1 MLGAIW
7 QKLKAGLARTRD
19 MFAGVAGLF
28 RLKGK
33 VDENFLKELE
43 KRLLSADMGAA
54 VTRDIVT
61 QVRQAFQDR
70 EITGDV
76 ETFVRNHLRSL
87 LGDDDRS
94 FHLASSGP
102 TVVLIAGVNGSGKT
116 TSIAKLANRFHKE
129 GKKVLV
135 AACDTFRAAAVEQLA
150 LWAQRTGVE
159 IVKGQTGADPA
170 SVAHDAC
177 EKARARNFDILIVD
191 TAGRLHTQT
200 HLMRELEKIQRILA
214 KQIPGAPHES
224 IMILDATNGQ
234 NAIAQAQEF
243 QKVIK
248 STGLIVTKLDGTA
261 KGGSVF
267 AIKQKLQLP
276 VKLIGV
282 GEGMD
287 DLEAFD
293 PDAFVAAL
301 FE

>member
-7 QKLKAGLARTRD
+7 QKLKSGLARTRD
-19 MFAGVAGLF
+19 PFVGVAGLF
-28 RLKGK
+28 RGKGR
-33 VDENFLKELE
+33 VDQAFLQEME
-43 KRLLSADMGAA
+43 KRLLAADMGAG
-54 VTRDIVT
+54 VTREIVA
-61 QVRQAFQDR
+61 QVRQAFLDR

-76 ETFVRNHLRSL
+76 ETFVRRELRTL

-94 FHLASSGP
+94 IHLAESGP
-102 TVVLIAGVNGSGKT
+102 TVILIAGVNGSGKT
-116 TSIAKLANRFHKE
+116 TSIAKLAHLFNKQ

-150 LWAQRTGVE
+150 LWAKRSGVD

-177 EKARARNFDILIVD
+177 EKARAKHYDILIVD

-214 KQIPGAPHES
+214 KQIPGAPHEAL
-224 IMILDATNGQ
+224 MILDATNGQ

-243 QKVIK
+243 QKTIQ

-267 AIKQKLQLP
+267 AIRRKLELP

-287 DLEAFD
+287 DLEPFD

>member
-7 QKLKAGLARTRD
+7 QKLKTGLARTRD
-19 MFAGVAGLF
+19 LFTGVAGLF
-28 RLKGK
+28 RLKGR
-33 VDENFLKELE
+33 VDEAFLAELE
-43 KRLLSADMGAA
+43 KRLLSADMGAM
-54 VTRDIVT
+54 VSRDLVA
-61 QVRQAFQDR
+61 QVRQSFLDR

-76 ETFVRNHLRSL
+76 EAHVRQHLRSL

-94 FHLASSGP
+94 FHLAASGP
-102 TVVLIAGVNGSGKT
+102 TVILIAGVNGSGKT

-177 EKARARNFDILIVD
+177 VKAQARGFDILIVD

-214 KQIPGAPHES
+214 KQIPGAPHEA

-243 QKVIK
+243 QKVIN

-287 DLEAFD
+287 DLEPFD

>member
-7 QKLKAGLARTRD
+7 QKLKSGLARTRD
-19 MFAGVAGLF
+19 LFVGVAGLF
-28 RLKGK
+28 RGKGR
-33 VDENFLKELE
+33 VDQAFLQEME
-43 KRLLSADMGAA
+43 KRLLAADMGAG
-54 VTRDIVT
+54 VTREIVA
-61 QVRQAFQDR
+61 QVRQAFLDR

-76 ETFVRNHLRSL
+76 ETFVRRELRTL

-94 FHLASSGP
+94 IHLAESGP
-102 TVVLIAGVNGSGKT
+102 TVILIAGVNGSGKT
-116 TSIAKLANRFHKE
+116 TSIAKLAHLFNKQ

-150 LWAQRTGVE
+150 LWAKRSGVD

-170 SVAHDAC
+170 SVAHDAG
-177 EKARARNFDILIVD
+177 EKARAKHYDILIVD

-214 KQIPGAPHES
+214 KQIPGAPHEAL
-224 IMILDATNGQ
+224 MILDATNGQ

-243 QKVIK
+243 QKTIQ

-267 AIKQKLQLP
+267 AIRRKLELP

-287 DLEAFD
+287 DLEPFD

>member
-7 QKLKAGLARTRD
+7 QKLKTGLARTRD
-19 MFAGVAGLF
+19 LFTGVAGLF
-28 RLKGK
+28 RLKGR
-33 VDENFLKELE
+33 VDEAFLAELE
-43 KRLLSADMGAA
+43 KRLRSADMGAL
-54 VTRDIVT
+54 VSRDLVA
-61 QVRQAFQDR
+61 QVRQSFLDR

-76 ETFVRNHLRSL
+76 EAHVRQHLRSL

-94 FHLASSGP
+94 FHLAESGP
-102 TVVLIAGVNGSGKT
+102 TVILIAGVNGSGKT

-177 EKARARNFDILIVD
+177 VKAQARGFDILIVD

-214 KQIPGAPHES
+214 KQIPGAPHEA

-243 QKVIK
+243 QKVIN

-287 DLEAFD
+287 DLEPFD